1 MKRLPLRG
9 DIIYINEGNTRGAE
23 IRKPRPCVVVS
34 PDELNR
40 HTPTLIVVPLT
51 SGAHPYAF
59 RVPCSWKG
67 RKGHMVIEQVRA
79 IDRSRIDRIA
89 GTMAAE
95 SVRASLLMLSEMFAE

>member
-40 HTPTLIVVPLT
+40 HAPTLIVVPLT
-51 SGAHPYAF
+51 SGAHRY
-59 RVPCSWKG
+59 
-67 RKGHMVIEQVRA
+67 
-79 IDRSRIDRIA
+79 
-89 GTMAAE
+89 
-95 SVRASLLMLSEMFAE
+95 